1 LSGNR
6 DRDAGGRARNARPR
20 DRTGRPLP
28 RDAAGSARASDDLV
42 LEPAAALAEA
52 ERLIA
57 SGEPFAAHDVL
68 EGVWKTR
75 REGGCADAVTWQG
88 LAQVAVGLTH
98 LQRGNRVGAA
108 RLLERGAG
116 NIGSGAVG
124 EWAVELAQAVG
135 GGEESVVHNLH
146 DRRPSF
152 IGSIAGF

>member
-1 LSGNR
+1 LSGDR

-28 RDAAGSARASDDLV
+28 RDAAGAARAPDDLV

-57 SGEPFAAHDVL
+57 RGEPFAAHDVL
-68 EGVWKTR
+68 EGMWKAR
-75 REGGCADAVTWQG
+75 RDGGCADAVTWQG

-116 NIGSGAVG
+116 NVGSGLVSDWALRLAGAIDNG
-124 EWAVELAQAVG
+124 EQA
-135 GGEESVVHNLH
+135 
-146 DRRPSF
+146 
-152 IGSIAGF
+152 SIAGVLESRPDFTAGA